1 MSLKLY
7 DSALEQKFRK
17 WLNNEKLT
25 ITGPDETRRLFQ
37 WRADETNDAPIQLPL
52 VAISRDH
59 TISVLNTSKRPM
71 TFDGYTIA
79 ASEAGIKSLAAI
91 PIQLQYT
98 INIYTRFLSEGD
110 EYLRNFLFNIINY
123 PQLEVQ
129 LPYNDSTETHISNI
143 RLQSEVQD
151 NSDIPE
157 RLITGQFTRFTIGI
171 TIDDAYMWSIPIRSN
186 VQLENST
193 EIIIKDENK

>member
-7 DSALEQKFRK
+7 DTALENKLRK

-37 WRADETNDAPIQLPL
+37 WKADTTKDQPIQLPL
-52 VAISRDH
+52 VSISRNH
-59 TISVLNTSKRPM
+59 TISILNTSKRPM

-79 ASEAGIKSLAAI
+79 ASKAGIKSLSAI
-91 PIQLQYT
+91 PISLGYV

-129 LPYNDSTETHISNI
+129 IPYNDSTETHISNI
-143 RLQSEVQD
+143 RLQGEVED

-157 RLITGQFTRFTIGI
+157 RLIPGEFTRFTIGI
-171 TIDDAYMWSIPIRSN
+171 TVDDAYMWSVPIRGN
-186 VQLENST
+186 IAIET
-193 EIIIKDENK
+193 ETKVVLKEDK

>member
-7 DSALEQKFRK
+7 DTALENKLRK

-37 WRADETNDAPIQLPL
+37 WKADTTKDQPIQLPL
-52 VAISRDH
+52 VSISRNS
-59 TISVLNTSKRPM
+59 TISILNTSKRPM

-79 ASEAGIKSLAAI
+79 ASKAGIKSLSAI
-91 PIQLQYT
+91 PISLSYV

-129 LPYNDSTETHISNI
+129 IPYNDSTETHISNI
-143 RLQSEVQD
+143 RLQGEVED

-157 RLITGQFTRFTIGI
+157 RLIPGEFTRFTIGI
-171 TIDDAYMWSIPIRSN
+171 TVDDAYMWSVPIRGN
-186 VQLENST
+186 IAIEAET
-193 EIIIKDENK
+193 EAVLKEDK

>member
-7 DSALEQKFRK
+7 DTALENKLRK

-37 WRADETNDAPIQLPL
+37 WKADTTKDQPIQLPL
-52 VAISRDH
+52 VSISRNP
-59 TISVLNTSKRPM
+59 TISILNTSKRPM

-79 ASEAGIKSLAAI
+79 ASKAGIKSLSAI
-91 PIQLQYT
+91 PISLSYV

-129 LPYNDSTETHISNI
+129 IPYNDSTETHISNI
-143 RLQSEVQD
+143 RLQGEVED

-157 RLITGQFTRFTIGI
+157 RLIPGEFTRFTIGI
-171 TIDDAYMWSIPIRSN
+171 TVDDAYMWSVPIRGN
-186 VQLENST
+186 IAIEAET
-193 EIIIKDENK
+193 EVVLK

>member
-7 DSALEQKFRK
+7 DTALENKLRK

-37 WRADETNDAPIQLPL
+37 WKADTTKDQPIQLPL
-52 VAISRDH
+52 VSISRNP
-59 TISVLNTSKRPM
+59 TISILNTSKRPM

-79 ASEAGIKSLAAI
+79 ASKAGIKSLSAI
-91 PIQLQYT
+91 PISLSYV

-129 LPYNDSTETHISNI
+129 IPYNDSTETHISNI
-143 RLQSEVQD
+143 RLQGEVED

-157 RLITGQFTRFTIGI
+157 RLIPGEFTRFTVGI
-171 TIDDAYMWSIPIRSN
+171 TVDDAYMWSVPIRGN
-186 VQLENST
+186 IAIEAEVVLKED
-193 EIIIKDENK
+193 K

>member
-7 DSALEQKFRK
+7 DTALENKLRK
-17 WLNNEKLT
+17 WLNNENLT

-37 WRADETNDAPIQLPL
+37 WKADTTKDQPIQLPL
-52 VAISRDH
+52 VSISRNP
-59 TISVLNTSKRPM
+59 TISILNTSKRPM

-79 ASEAGIKSLAAI
+79 ASKTGIKSLSAI
-91 PIQLQYT
+91 PISLSYV

-129 LPYNDSTETHISNI
+129 IPYNDSIETHISNI
-143 RLQSEVQD
+143 RLQGEVED
-151 NSDIPE
+151 NSDIPNI
-157 RLITGQFTRFTIGI
+157 RNMRF
-171 TIDDAYMWSIPIRSN
+171 YR
-186 VQLENST
+186 
-193 EIIIKDENK
+193 IIIRYLYF

>member
-7 DSALEQKFRK
+7 DTALENKLRK

-25 ITGPDETRRLFQ
+25 ITGPDETRRVFQ
-37 WRADETNDAPIQLPL
+37 WKADMSGDSPIQLPL
-52 VAISRDH
+52 VSISRNH
-59 TISVLNTSKRPM
+59 TLSVLNISKRPM

-79 ASEAGIKSLAAI
+79 ASDAGIKSLSAI
-91 PIQLQYT
+91 PISLSYV
-98 INIYTRFLSEGD
+98 INIYTRYLDEGD

-129 LPYNDSTETHISNI
+129 IPYNNSTETHISNI
-143 RLQSEVQD
+143 RLQSEVED

-157 RLITGQFTRFTIGI
+157 RLIEGQFTRFTIGI
-171 TIDDAYMWSIPIRSN
+171 TIDDAYMWSVPIRGN
-186 VQLENST
+186 IAIEAET
-193 EIIIKDENK
+193 EVVLKEDK